1 MIAKWSMVQRMV
13 LDDQQDLPRTRRQRS
28 FIGLICEI
36 SSQTQA
42 QSYLFGRDS
51 DFLQII
57 VDGDIS
63 LPLRS
68 LHKEPR
74 KLWLGPRGL
83 LHNWLKTQHSKN

>member
-1 MIAKWSMVQRMV
+1 MEMISKCPMVQRMA
-13 LDDQQDLPRTRRQRS
+13 LDDQQDLPRRQRS

-42 QSYLFGRDS
+42 QSCLLGRDLV
-51 DFLQII
+51 FLQII

-68 LHKEPR
+68 PHKEPR
-74 KLWLGPRGL
+74 KL
-83 LHNWLKTQHSKN
+83 

>member
-1 MIAKWSMVQRMV
+1 MVQRMV

-28 FIGLICEI
+28 FTGLICEI

-42 QSYLFGRDS
+42 QSCLLGRDS
-51 DFLQII
+51 VFIQII

-68 LHKEPR
+68 PHKEPR
-74 KLWLGPRGL
+74 KL
-83 LHNWLKTQHSKN
+83 